1 MGKIKIPATFKR
13 IYDRQYVCMKC
24 HAKIKS
30 DVQKVKL
37 GKTKCR
43 KCKSKE
49 LRPKS
54 KERQGAV

>member
-1 MGKIKIPATFKR
+1 MAKTKIAEAFKR
-13 IYDRQYVCMKC
+13 LYERQYVCMKC

-30 DVQKVKL
+30 TVQKVKL
-37 GKTKCR
+37 GKVKCR

-54 KERQGAV
+54 KERKGV